1 MPSSLTIH
9 PGRYAVCRLAPS
21 APVPAWARGAFVAVT
36 RTPAELS
43 IVCPEAPVPD
53 GIRAE
58 RGWRLMAV
66 DGPLDFALTG
76 ILAAITRPLAQAS
89 IPVFALSTFD
99 TDYLLVREADLGAAV
114 EVLRAAGHTMTG

>member
-1 MPSSLTIH
+1 MPSTLTIH
-9 PGRYAVCRLAPS
+9 PGRYAVCRLAPT
-21 APVPAWARGAFVAVT
+21 AAVPDWAQGAFVAVT

-43 IVCPEAPVPD
+43 VVCPEAPVPQ
-53 GIRAE
+53 GIQAE

-76 ILAAITRPLAQAS
+76 ILAALTRPLAQAS

-99 TDYLLVREADLGAAV
+99 TDYLLVREAHLGAALDA
-114 EVLRAAGHTMTG
+114 LRAAGHAVAG